1 MAELGQRNHPQRD
14 LLEKELQQR
23 FFPALQA
30 PCRICHFM
38 LTLAAS
44 SRQAE
49 FGLMQQRAALLG
61 VVLQEGDTD
70 LNLQFDTFDQ
80 MQSYVKSYAKKMHF
94 KISVNSSA
102 YNDDGVAVRG
112 HFCCSPK
119 SCLKEK

>member
-1 MAELGQRNHPQRD
+1 MPVQPLPISENKLSDPDNLIAFHPQD
-14 LLEKELQQR
+14 
-23 FFPALQA
+23 
-30 PCRICHFM
+30 
-38 LTLAAS
+38 
-44 SRQAE
+44 E
-49 FGLMQQRAALLG
+49 FGSAP
-61 VVLQEGDTD
+61 TFD
-70 LNLQFDTFDQ
+70 LKIQFDTFDQ